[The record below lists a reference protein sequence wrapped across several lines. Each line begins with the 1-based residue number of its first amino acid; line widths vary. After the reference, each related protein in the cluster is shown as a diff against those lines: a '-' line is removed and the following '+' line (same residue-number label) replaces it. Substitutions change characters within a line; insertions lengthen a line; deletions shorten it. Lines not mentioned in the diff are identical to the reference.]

1 MCKHAVKNLPYLLI
15 YVFDR
20 SKTKKKCTKAILE
33 NCGTLMFVPDHYE
46 NQEMCNKS
54 LPSYITLLH

>member
-1 MCKHAVKNLPYLLI
+1 MFLI
-15 YVFDR
+15 DLR
-20 SKTKKKCTKAILE
+20 LKKCTKAILE
-33 NCGTLMFVPDHYE
+33 NCGTLMSVPDHYE